1 MALGSGLDA
10 LFEDNSMQSRDVQ
23 TLRMSEIEPNR
34 SQPRKSFDEETIRGL
49 AESIRDHGL
58 IQPIIVRPMTNG
70 ITYQIVAGERRWRAC
85 RVLGMSEVPV
95 IIRDMDDREAA
106 QLAIIENIQ
115 RDDLN
120 PIEEAMAYRDL
131 TEKYDMTQE
140 NLAKVMGKSRPYIA
154 NSMRLLTL
162 PDKVIDMLKDGDI
175 TTGHAKALMS
185 IDDEE
190 KIMQAADTVIS
201 EKLNVRQTEKLAA
214 KMNSGDDR
222 REEKIDRKTK
232 NFFTEMEL
240 SLKERVG
247 RKVKITGNADGSGK
261 ITLSFNDGDDL
272 SRLATQL
279 IMIENGMFDSAEENS

>member
-214 KMNSGDDR
+214 KMNSGDEK

-247 RKVKITGNADGSGK
+247 RKVKISGNADGSGK

-279 IMIENGMFDSAEENS
+279 IMIENGILDGGEEDR

>member
-70 ITYQIVAGERRWRAC
+70 ITYQSVAGERRWRAC

-185 IDDEE
+185 IGDEE

-232 NFFTEMEL
+232 NFFTEM
-240 SLKERVG
+240 
-247 RKVKITGNADGSGK
+247 
-261 ITLSFNDGDDL
+261 
-272 SRLATQL
+272 
-279 IMIENGMFDSAEENS
+279 